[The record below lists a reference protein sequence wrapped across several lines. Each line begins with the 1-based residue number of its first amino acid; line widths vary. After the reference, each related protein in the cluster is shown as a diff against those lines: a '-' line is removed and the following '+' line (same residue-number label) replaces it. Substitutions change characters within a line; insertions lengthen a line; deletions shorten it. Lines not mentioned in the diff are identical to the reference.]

1 MDKQININLPIADI
15 IEQQPEVLEILV
27 ELGFKTMAN
36 PDLRRTV
43 GRATSIRTGA
53 EVAGLD
59 LGQIKAKLEAEGYC
73 LLDI

>member
-15 IEQQPEVLEILV
+15 VEQEPEVLEILI
-27 ELGFKTMAN
+27 ELGFKTMAD

-53 EVAGLD
+53 EVTGLD
-59 LGQIKAKLEAEGYC
+59 LDQIKARLEAEGYC